1 MVPSPE
7 LLPDV
12 LPTERLSA
20 AGRPTGALRDALR
33 RVPSGRNAVTVA
45 GALAQSF
52 GVVALAAWLDRWW
65 VWPVA
70 FVLVSRGFVLL
81 SILAHEAAH
90 RLLFADR
97 RWNDLVGAWLLA
109 YPALLPITVY
119 RRAHMAHHREE
130 FGPDEPDLA
139 LYRGYP
145 LTRASLRRK
154 LRRDATFVSGWKNLR
169 PLLRAAVRRQPEALA
184 IVAVQLAFVA
194 AGIAL
199 GHPWLYPSLWLAPW
213 LTGWR
218 VLNRLRA
225 IAEHGGME
233 ASRDRRRT
241 THVVRQSALA
251 RFWLVPYRTGW
262 HLAHHVDSGVPFRNL
277 PRLHAELVAA
287 GWVAPGLEHPSYRA
301 LWKTLSARP
310 ATGPEAGG
318 A

>member
-1 MVPSPE
+1 MVPPAD

-12 LPTERLSA
+12 LPTERLNA
-20 AGRPTGALRDALR
+20 GGRPAGALRDELR
-33 RVPSGRNAVTVA
+33 RVPSVRNAVTVV

-52 GVVALAAWLDRWW
+52 GVVAAAVWIDRWW
-65 VWPVA
+65 VWPIA

-90 RLLFADR
+90 RLLFANR
-97 RWNDLVGAWLLA
+97 RVNDLIGAWLLA
-109 YPALLPITVY
+109 YPAFLPITVY

-130 FGPDEPDLA
+130 FGPDEPDVA

-145 LTRASLRRK
+145 ISRASLWRK

-169 PLLRAAVRRQPEALA
+169 PLLQATARRQREALA
-184 IVAVQLAFVA
+184 IVAVQLAFVG
-194 AGIAL
+194 AGIVL
-199 GHPWLYPSLWLAPW
+199 GHPWLYPLLWLAPW

-241 THVVRQSALA
+241 THVVRQRPLA

-277 PRLHAELVAA
+277 PRLHAELERA
-287 GWVAPGLEHPSYRA
+287 GGVPAGLVHPSYLAR
-301 LWKTLSARP
+301 WRSLSA
-310 ATGPEAGG
+310 G
-318 A
+318 

>member
-1 MVPSPE
+1 MVPSPD

-12 LPTERLSA
+12 LPTARLNA
-20 AGRPTGALRDALR
+20 AGRPVGALRDELR
-33 RVPSGRNAVTVA
+33 QIPSGRNALTVVA
-45 GALAQSF
+45 ALAQSF
-52 GVVALAAWLDRWW
+52 GVVVAAAWIDRWW
-65 VWPVA
+65 AWPIA
-70 FVLVSRGFVLL
+70 FVLVARGFVLL

-97 RWNDLVGAWLLA
+97 RVNDLVGAWLLA

-130 FGPDEPDLA
+130 FGPEEPDLA

-145 LTRASLRRK
+145 ISRASLWRK

-169 PLLRAAVRRQPEALA
+169 PLLRAAGRGQHEAWA
-184 IVAVQLAFVA
+184 VVAVQAVLLGV
-194 AGIAL
+194 GIAL
-199 GHPWLYPSLWLAPW
+199 GHPWLYPLLWLAPW

-241 THVVRQSALA
+241 THVVHQGLLA

-262 HLAHHVDSGVPFRNL
+262 HLAHHVDSGVPFRSL
-277 PRLHAELVAA
+277 PRLHEELRAA
-287 GWVAPGLEHPSYRA
+287 GWVPDPLEHRSYCA
-301 LWKTLSARP
+301 LWRSLSSRRP
-310 ATGPEAGG
+310 APEAAG
-318 A
+318 AS

>member
-1 MVPSPE
+1 
-7 LLPDV
+7 
-12 LPTERLSA
+12 
-20 AGRPTGALRDALR
+20 
-33 RVPSGRNAVTVA
+33 
-45 GALAQSF
+45 
-52 GVVALAAWLDRWW
+52 
-65 VWPVA
+65 
-70 FVLVSRGFVLL
+70 L

-90 RLLFADR
+90 RLLFGDR
-97 RWNDLVGAWLLA
+97 RINDLVGAWLLA

-145 LTRASLRRK
+145 ITRASLWRK

-169 PLLRAAVRRQPEALA
+169 PLLRAAARGQREAWA
-184 IVAVQLAFVA
+184 VVAVQAVLLGV
-194 AGIAL
+194 GIAL
-199 GHPWLYPSLWLAPW
+199 GHPWLYPLLWLAPW

-225 IAEHGGME
+225 IAEHGGMQ

-241 THVVRQSALA
+241 THVVRQGRLA

-277 PRLHAELVAA
+277 PRLHDELRAA
-287 GWVAPGLEHPSYRA
+287 GWVPDALEHSSYRA
-301 LWKTLSARP
+301 LWRSLSARRP
-310 ATGPEAGG
+310 APEATGVA
-318 A
+318 

>member
-1 MVPSPE
+1 MVPSPD

-12 LPTERLSA
+12 LPTDRLNA
-20 AGRPTGALRDALR
+20 GGRPIGPLRDELR
-33 RVPSGRNAVTVA
+33 RVPSARNALTVA

-52 GVVALAAWLDRWW
+52 GVVAVAAWLDRWW
-65 VWPVA
+65 VWPIA
-70 FVLVSRGFVLL
+70 FVLVARGFVLL

-97 RWNDLVGAWLLA
+97 RLNDLVGAWLLA

-145 LTRASLRRK
+145 ITRASLRRK
-154 LRRDATFVSGWKNLR
+154 LWRDATFVSGWKNLR
-169 PLLRAAVRRQPEALA
+169 PLLRAAAKGQREAWA
-184 IVAVQLAFVA
+184 IVGVQLALLA

-199 GHPWLYPSLWLAPW
+199 GHPWLYPLLWLAPW

-233 ASRDRRRT
+233 GSRDRRRT
-241 THVVRQSALA
+241 THVVHQSPLA

-287 GWVAPGLEHPSYRA
+287 GWVPDGLEHRSYRA
-301 LWKTLSARP
+301 LWRTLSSRP
-310 ATGPEAGG
+310 APVGG
-318 A
+318 AGA

>member
-12 LPTERLSA
+12 LPTERLNA
-20 AGRPTGALRDALR
+20 AGRPTGTLRDELR
-33 RVPSGRNAVTVA
+33 RVPNGRNAVTVVA
-45 GALAQSF
+45 ALAQSF
-52 GVVALAAWLDRWW
+52 GVVAVAARLDRWW
-65 VWPVA
+65 IWPIA
-70 FVLVSRGFVLL
+70 FVLVARGFVLL

-97 RWNDLVGAWLLA
+97 RVNDLVGAWLLA
-109 YPALLPITVY
+109 YPALLPITAY

-130 FGPDEPDLA
+130 FGPDEPDLG

-145 LTRASLRRK
+145 ITRASLRRK

-169 PLLRAAVRRQPEALA
+169 PLLRAAGRRQREALA
-184 IVAVQLAFVA
+184 VVGVQLAFLA

-199 GHPWLYPSLWLAPW
+199 GHPWLYPLLWLAPW

-225 IAEHGGME
+225 IAEHGGMV

-241 THVVRQSALA
+241 THVVHQSALA

-287 GWVAPGLEHPSYRA
+287 GWVPEGLEHGSYVDLWRA
-301 LWKTLSARP
+301 LSSRPARP
-310 ATGPEAGG
+310 VGSPAA
-318 A
+318 

>member
-1 MVPSPE
+1 MVPSPD

-12 LPTERLSA
+12 LPTDRLSA
-20 AGRPTGALRDALR
+20 GGRPIGALRDELR
-33 RVPSGRNAVTVA
+33 RVPSLRNAGTVA

-52 GVVALAAWLDRWW
+52 GVVAAAAWIDRWW
-65 VWPVA
+65 VWPIAFALVA
-70 FVLVSRGFVLL
+70 RGFVLQ
-81 SILAHEAAH
+81 SILAHEAPH

-97 RWNDLVGAWLLA
+97 RVNDLVGAWLLA

-154 LRRDATFVSGWKNLR
+154 LRRDATLVSGWKNLR
-169 PLLRAAVRRQPEALA
+169 PLLRAAARGQREAWA
-184 IVAVQLAFVA
+184 VVAVQLALLA

-199 GHPWLYPSLWLAPW
+199 GHPWLYPLLWLAPW

-225 IAEHGGME
+225 IAEHGGMV
-233 ASRDRRRT
+233 ASRDRRLT
-241 THVVRQSALA
+241 THAVRQSPLA

-277 PRLHAELVAA
+277 PRLHAELVGA
-287 GWVAPGLEHPSYRA
+287 GWVPDGLEHRSYRA
-301 LWKTLSARP
+301 LWRTLSSRP
-310 ATGPEAGG
+310 ARVGG
-318 A
+318 AGA